1 MAYREV
7 SMEEIR
13 EVLRL
18 WLAGRGIQPIAVQVG
33 LDRKTVRRYAA
44 AARACGVER
53 GAASVTEEQWT
64 AIAAALQPE
73 RESTHGETW
82 RLCVEHQTRIEQQL
96 ATPLKLTRIQALLRR
111 DGIELPY
118 STLHRFAVR
127 TLGFGRRAPTIAVL
141 DGEPG
146 HELQVDTG
154 WMTYLEPDGTG
165 PRRRFRAWIF
175 TPSFSRYRFV
185 YPCLRETTDSAI
197 EACEAAWR
205 FYGGVFRVLIPDRTK
220 AIVETSDALQPRL
233 VRGFLEYSQA
243 RGFEVDPTRPRS
255 PQDKPRVER
264 SVSYARDA
272 CFAGERLRSIEQ
284 ARERALVW
292 CEFEA
297 GMRIHSRTQRRPR
310 ELFLEQEQARL
321 LPAPSEVYDVPI
333 HVDPKVARDQYAQV
347 AKALYSLPTE
357 FVGKVLHAR
366 ADRHTVRFYDGCR
379 LVKMHPR
386 MAPGKRST
394 DPADFPADKSIY
406 AHRDTATLVRRADD
420 HGPAIGTM
428 ARHLLDVPLP
438 WTRMRRVYALLGL
451 VKKYGPARVES
462 ACATALAA
470 EMYEIHRLTRMLADP
485 RPPES
490 PATAAPSVIPL
501 ARYLRPATQYA
512 LPLAAQESRSD
523 EH

>member
-1 MAYREV
+1 VAYREV

-175 TPSFSRYRFV
+175 TPSFSRYLCLAISPSALLFNELRSYAG
-185 YPCLRETTDSAI
+185 YPKRPRTSPVALR
-197 EACEAAWR
+197 
-205 FYGGVFRVLIPDRTK
+205 PDRRHRAWMLNHALAVTRALL
-220 AIVETSDALQPRL
+220 AIFANRADLILENLALRQQLAVLRRKHPRPRL
-233 VRGFLEYSQA
+233 
-243 RGFEVDPTRPRS
+243 
-255 PQDKPRVER
+255 
-264 SVSYARDA
+264 
-272 CFAGERLRSIEQ
+272 
-284 ARERALVW
+284 RA
-292 CEFEA
+292 
-297 GMRIHSRTQRRPR
+297 S
-310 ELFLEQEQARL
+310 
-321 LPAPSEVYDVPI
+321 
-333 HVDPKVARDQYAQV
+333 DQV
-347 AKALYSLPTE
+347 
-357 FVGKVLHAR
+357 F
-366 ADRHTVRFYDGCR
+366 
-379 LVKMHPR
+379 
-386 MAPGKRST
+386 
-394 DPADFPADKSIY
+394 
-406 AHRDTATLVRRADD
+406 
-420 HGPAIGTM
+420 
-428 ARHLLDVPLP
+428 
-438 WTRMRRVYALLGL
+438 
-451 VKKYGPARVES
+451 
-462 ACATALAA
+462 
-470 EMYEIHRLTRMLADP
+470 
-485 RPPES
+485 
-490 PATAAPSVIPL
+490 
-501 ARYLRPATQYA
+501 
-512 LPLAAQESRSD
+512 
-523 EH
+523 